1 MNTRIVSCG
10 FALMMILCSAPAF
23 SAGIYENA
31 NQSAEFIRTLTRYA
45 STETDSAFYNPAGSV
60 FMSEGFYIY
69 FSDQMVFDY
78 QTITDSSTVLSGY
91 SYPAEYKADVIAWAL
106 PDVYV
111 LYRQDNWSAFLH
123 LGIIGRGA
131 IAEYRHSTP
140 MIDKAVIYYA
150 DNISGD
156 TLDGIS
162 TDGSLEAYSFFLG
175 TTLGGAYRL
184 NSMFSIGGGI
194 RHVHAEQNTYLKYR
208 FNSVH
213 SSTLDDMMAA
223 APAAFTDID
232 VNVSARG
239 DSAGFIGSFD
249 AKPLDRMNIGF
260 RYEYYTPMKVKN
272 GKPDKYESPAAFLP
286 YLAYF
291 KMNEGDYT
299 KTTLPMNAAA
309 GISYMVLPELKAEIG
324 FIYYFNRLADWGK
337 DSSGKEIA
345 DKYNNGYDASIS
357 FEYMFIKQLKAS
369 IGYSYSVSGVTPE
382 TRTNDQTGLDSN
394 AFAAGGTW
402 TFANG
407 MDLTVSTLMV
417 FFDDETEPNTMP
429 GDTGLTRYEEMV
441 YNVAA
446 GISYKMW

>member
-1 MNTRIVSCG
+1 MNTRRVSHG
-10 FALMMILCSAPAF
+10 FALIMILCTTAAF

-60 FMSEGFYIY
+60 FMSEGFYLY

-78 QTITDSSTVLSGY
+78 QTITDSSTALSTY
-91 SYPAEYKADVIAWAL
+91 SYPAEYTADVIAWAL
-106 PDVYV
+106 PDVYA

-131 IAEYRHSTP
+131 IAEYKDSTP
-140 MIDKAVIYYA
+140 IIDKAVIGYA
-150 DNISGD
+150 AGLASGMLG
-156 TLDGIS
+156 TLYSIS
-162 TDGSLEAYSFFLG
+162 TDGELEAYSYFIG
-175 TTLGGAYRL
+175 ATAGGAYRL
-184 NSMFSIGGGI
+184 NNMFAIGGGI
-194 RHVHAEQNTYLKYR
+194 RYIHAEQKTNLKYH
-208 FNSVH
+208 FNSV
-213 SSTLDDMMAA
+213 MMDVTTDITS
-223 APAAFTDID
+223 FFSDID
-232 VNVSARG
+232 VEVNARG

-249 AKPLDRMNIGF
+249 VKPSDTMNIGF
-260 RYEYYTPMKVKN
+260 RYEYYTTMKVTN
-272 GKPDKYESPAAFLP
+272 DKPGKYEGDPLFLAMFP
-286 YLAYF
+286 LD
-291 KMNEGDYT
+291 KGDYV

-309 GISYMVLPELKAEIG
+309 GVSYMVLPELKAEIG

-337 DSSGKEIA
+337 DSYGKEIA
-345 DKYNNGYDASIS
+345 DKYDNGYDASIS
-357 FEYMFIKQLKAS
+357 LEYMFMKQLRGS
-369 IGYSYSVSGVTPE
+369 MGYSYSVSGVTSE

-407 MDLTVSTLMV
+407 MDLTVSLLMV
-417 FFDDETEPNTMP
+417 FFDDATEPNSSP
-429 GDTGLTRYEEMV
+429 DTGSTKYEELV